1 MIEAKQIHNL
11 TLPISPFFPVGSVF
25 AWDSPHQTED
35 IATIERNRAHL
46 FYISMGSGTG
56 TRLRTPGFGNAGGA
70 RVREIDL
77 DTLVNRDAVI
87 LRIAKNK
94 GEAITE
100 ADVAAALRAS
110 GSWERSAL
118 IVATGWGDEKRWE
131 SLGEDYSTSSPHFA
145 PAAAE
150 RLSVEMEERGSDL
163 LLSDCAHLDRP
174 GGEFARKEWLE
185 LVPWLR
191 PPWPSDQAKAYL
203 RHYTPEKVQADWS
216 ASLALTRNASVVVGL
231 ANCGAL
237 SGPSVRLTI
246 LPMSIANVAE
256 APCTVVAEPGD

>member
-1 MIEAKQIHNL
+1 MKVINL
-11 TLPISPFFPVGSVF
+11 TLPLYPFMPVGNVW
-25 AWDSPHQTED
+25 AWDSPFQLTPLMTPNSHGVSAYHMSFHSE
-35 IATIERNRAHL
+35 
-46 FYISMGSGTG
+46 TG
-56 TRLRTPGFGNAGGA
+56 TRLMLAACYEDDAPKIH
-70 RVREIDL
+70 EL
-77 DTLVNRDAVI
+77 DYRPLVNRPTVVI
-87 LRIAKNK
+87 DIPKRAAEPILPEDI
-94 GEAITE
+94 
-100 ADVAAALRAS
+100 AAALRAS

-150 RLSVEMEERGSDL
+150 RLSVEMEERGSDVL
-163 LLSDCAHLDRP
+163 LTDCAHLDRP

-216 ASLALTRNASVVVGL
+216 ASLALTRNTSVVVGL